1 MIMSYSLIILFN
13 PMRLL
18 YLKFQK
24 LKIWLNKKK
33 KAIFC
38 RLKISKTFLKFL
50 DLQKMVK
57 FCSFMKTKNKSL
69 LKALEWTLRNIMVIK
84 KKMYVLIEFQFQDL
98 VETKV
103 KYLTKKAVMEHIYF
117 YLNGMILSHIY
128 SAKSIMILYMK
139 KDN

>member
-24 LKIWLNKKK
+24 LKICLNKKK

-69 LKALEWTLRNIMVIK
+69 LKALE
-84 KKMYVLIEFQFQDL
+84 
-98 VETKV
+98 
-103 KYLTKKAVMEHIYF
+103 
-117 YLNGMILSHIY
+117 
-128 SAKSIMILYMK
+128 
-139 KDN
+139 